1 MAEDKELKPKSMRLD
16 DATFKR
22 FQAISAENFGSQGQC
37 LEALLALYDLETSK
51 QLIPERTVEIES
63 FQAHLNSIGDMF
75 VSALKLN
82 QDAELRVRSKFEALM
97 VSKDQTITELQS
109 KVAIYTEE
117 LKSVKESQ
125 QVTMTELVDEKKRV
139 KDLKASIETKEKLI
153 AALEEKNAQ
162 SAGVIADMAAE
173 KTACAEKLR
182 HQSDIEK
189 KNDTLQQELVKLTA
203 QFETDRSMA
212 ALELERK
219 LLDKDRE
226 HQEALAK
233 LREDQYNQLQAQ
245 VAKMEALRDEL
256 DGLRKENAALNKQ
269 LSDPSAVGTESCN
282 EIDGLDEQ

>member
-51 QLIPERTVEIES
+51 QMIPERTVEIES

-82 QDAELRVRSKFEALM
+82 QDAELRIRSKFEALM
-97 VSKDQTITELQS
+97 ISKDQTIAELQS
-109 KVAIYTEE
+109 KAAACAEE
-117 LKSVKESQ
+117 LKMAKESQ
-125 QVTMTELVDEKKRV
+125 QIALVDLVDEKKRV
-139 KDLKASIETKEKLI
+139 KDLEASIETKEKLI
-153 AALEEKNAQ
+153 VALEEKNAQ

-173 KTACAEKLR
+173 KTAYSEKLKY
-182 HQSDIEK
+182 QADIEK
-189 KNDTLQQELVKLTA
+189 DNETLRRELVELA
-203 QFETDRSMA
+203 GQLEADRA
-212 ALELERK
+212 KVALELERK

-245 VAKMEALRDEL
+245 VAKMEALCNAF
-256 DGLRKENAALNKQ
+256 DGL
-269 LSDPSAVGTESCN
+269 
-282 EIDGLDEQ
+282 